1 MPAHFMVAYS
11 SSSIAM
17 AIIAGHFVF
26 SSAASSMSAFVP
38 ALAAQRRPLNLGQ
51 PTSMLP
57 SHGRLPLEL
66 RRQRPNSQICSL
78 HTTPTNTTLS
88 SEGRKLETIFLKDPR
103 DSSKWPDPVA
113 VLLSHCVP
121 VLLLGMSLYGQMQVC
136 IMCNIVFLLWL

>member
-26 SSAASSMSAFVP
+26 SSAASSTSAFVP
-38 ALAAQRRPLNLGQ
+38 ALAAQRQPLNLGQ

-66 RRQRPNSQICSL
+66 RLQTDLDQHHIHDLNIL
-78 HTTPTNTTLS
+78 T
-88 SEGRKLETIFLKDPR
+88 
-103 DSSKWPDPVA
+103 
-113 VLLSHCVP
+113 
-121 VLLLGMSLYGQMQVC
+121 LLLGIL
-136 IMCNIVFLLWL
+136 